1 MITNATI
8 DDQVLTDE
16 ELSIMQDAACSFAFK
31 GEPIPPELWEEA
43 YDDINAFV
51 YVPYRQKSALATL
64 YGSGADV
71 ESLLQADW
79 RAARKL
85 EAVRLFNGSLSTN
98 VSFPVHVRRPD
109 GEPVTV
115 SIKENWDEDC
125 GTGKPWYLSYVPE
138 IQAYEEVPDNGSN
151 PAEPDRA
158 GGFRMG
164 DLVDS
169 AILEKIEADLPKET
183 APRDELAQWARL
195 NWGEALPALAGM
207 AVPEPWEFGDGRP
220 YEILRNYLSY
230 TFHRLR
236 VEGKILESEDAGL
249 AAFDTGLLH
258 RANLE
263 PIYACFWPA
272 AEDQPR
278 RFAGFCRVGV
288 GTLGKRLATAF
299 DPLPERASY
308 LTCVEDLVYDTGKL
322 PVVDYEHV
330 LLDNMSRL
338 PLEFLEGELG
348 GSIDA
353 QALILR
359 MGFCEDRERKELY
372 RELSDLVK
380 DSPLLYRRLTGALE
394 AAVGLALRRVQRCY
408 GTAVPFY
415 YVAGGYVST
424 LIPLD
429 LTGDGKPDVALA
441 VQRAES
447 GAYLART
454 VLTLQMAYN
463 GARLIS
469 GLEGC
474 WLSTAVENEKQDKT
488 CEVEACREPMLLS
501 A

>member
-1 MITNATI
+1 MITNTTI
-8 DDQVLTDE
+8 HDKMLTDE
-16 ELSIMQDAACSFAFK
+16 ELTIMKEAAYAFALK
-31 GEPIPPELWEEA
+31 GEPIPSELWDEA
-43 YDDINAFV
+43 YDDINSFV
-51 YVPYRQKSALATL
+51 YVPYRQKSALNDL
-64 YGSGADV
+64 YGDSADV
-71 ESLLQADW
+71 EALLQADW

-85 EAVRLFNGSLSTN
+85 GAVRLFQGSFSSN

-115 SIKENWDEDC
+115 SIKENWDEKCD
-125 GTGKPWYLSYVPE
+125 TGKPWYLSYVPDVP
-138 IQAYEEVPDNGSN
+138 ACEETPRCSL
-151 PAEPDRA
+151 EPTQSGRSSS
-158 GGFRMG
+158 FRMG
-164 DLVDS
+164 DIVGS
-169 AILEKIEADLPKET
+169 SILEKIEADLPKET

-195 NWGEALPALAGM
+195 KWGEALPALADM
-207 AVPEPWEFGDGRP
+207 AVPEPWEFDGDRP

-230 TFHRLR
+230 TFHRLHL
-236 VEGKILESEDAGL
+236 EGKIMESEEAGL

-258 RANLE
+258 KANLE

-288 GTLGKRLATAF
+288 GTLGKRLATVF

-308 LTCVEDLVYDTGKL
+308 LTCIEDLVYDTGKP

-338 PLEFLEGELG
+338 PLEFLEDELG
-348 GSIDA
+348 GSINA
-353 QALILR
+353 QAIILR
-359 MGFCEDRERKELY
+359 LGFCEECGRKELY

-474 WLSTAVENEKQDKT
+474 WLSAAVETAVRDET
-488 CEVEACREPMLLS
+488 CEVEAYREPMLLS